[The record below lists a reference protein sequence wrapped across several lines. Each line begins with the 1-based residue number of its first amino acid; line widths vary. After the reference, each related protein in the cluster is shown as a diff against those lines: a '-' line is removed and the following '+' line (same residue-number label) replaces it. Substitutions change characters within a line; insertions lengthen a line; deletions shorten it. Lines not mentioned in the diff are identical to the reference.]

1 MKVCWVG
8 VYLSAIQKRLT
19 ATPCIDTNSLLHVH
33 HQDESVQEEV
43 KNLEEL
49 NWAAVAGMAALIII
63 LVLYAIAKKTCF
75 KQIELPSSL
84 LNQQLN
90 EQLAANRPANEQL
103 AANGPANE
111 QLAANRQQNNGE
123 PAPPKTIL
131 KTRLRNSIGYY
142 LPKEV
147 MKFGRIVSDYY
158 KMNTRI

>member
-49 NWAAVAGMAALIII
+49 NWAAVAGMAALFII
-63 LVLYAIAKKTCF
+63 LILYAIAKKTCF
-75 KQIELPSSL
+75 RQLDLPSSL
-84 LNQQLN
+84 MN

-103 AANGPANE
+103 AANEPANE
-111 QLAANRQQNNGE
+111 QLAANKQQNNGE

-147 MKFGRIVSDYY
+147 MKFGRIVSDCY

>member
-75 KQIELPSSL
+75 KQLELPSSL

-90 EQLAANRPANEQL
+90 KQLAANR
-103 AANGPANE
+103 PANE

>member
-49 NWAAVAGMAALIII
+49 NWAAVAGMAALLII
-63 LVLYAIAKKTCF
+63 LVLYAITKKTCF
-75 KQIELPSSL
+75 KQLDLPSSL
-84 LNQQLN
+84 MNQQLN
-90 EQLAANRPANEQL
+90 EQLAANRPANK
-103 AANGPANE
+103 

-147 MKFGRIVSDYY
+147 MKFGRIVSDC
-158 KMNTRI
+158 

>member
-33 HQDESVQEEV
+33 HQDESVQEV

-49 NWAAVAGMAALIII
+49 NWAAVAGMAALFII
-63 LVLYAIAKKTCF
+63 LILYAIAKKTYF
-75 KQIELPSSL
+75 KQLDLPSSL
-84 LNQQLN
+84 MAQQLN

-147 MKFGRIVSDYY
+147 MKFGRIVSNYY

>member
-1 MKVCWVG
+1 M
-8 VYLSAIQKRLT
+8 
-19 ATPCIDTNSLLHVH
+19 
-33 HQDESVQEEV
+33 

-49 NWAAVAGMAALIII
+49 NWAAVAGMAALFII
-63 LVLYAIAKKTCF
+63 LILYAIAKKTCF
-75 KQIELPSSL
+75 RQLDLPSSL
-84 LNQQLN
+84 MN
-90 EQLAANRPANEQL
+90 EQLAANR
-103 AANGPANE
+103 PANE

-147 MKFGRIVSDYY
+147 MKFGRIVSDYH